1 MVLEHTVDGGTTW
14 TPVALGDDVRA
25 LWGMRATTDGL
36 SLLEAV
42 GDGCEATERTSVDDG
57 VTWKAAAAGA
67 SGAGITPDGVR
78 LGTTTVAN
86 PCPEPLDAFQG
97 TRTAIVVCDGQVE
110 WRTGTAAW
118 VDVPLGGVRGV
129 AVDGNSYTLARVG
142 ASACEGV
149 QVETMT
155 AIGVTPATPTTPVG
169 CNPAPTTGR
178 SRSTGRGSP
187 CGCGRA
193 TRSRCP
199 RTAARR
205 GEPGHAVTAE
215 RVRPTAAPAGTQ
227 EWSRTYSRRVLVTD
241 LLALVWVVFG
251 VQIAWLGLSS
261 NLATNTADL
270 RLSYFAISV
279 VVIVVWMAALALY
292 DTRGARVIGTGS
304 AEYRLVAD
312 SSVRV
317 FGLLA
322 IAAFLLHVDLARGY
336 VLIAF
341 PVGILV
347 LLLSRWMWRQ
357 WLVAERKHGG
367 YSARVLLVGSTASV
381 LHIGRELARAPEA
394 GYRVVGAA
402 VSNGTRG
409 VLDGST
415 IESFGGIDDVASAL
429 QLTGADTVVITSSD
443 DLPPER
449 VRQLSWSLEPGR
461 QHLVVA
467 PSLTDIGG
475 PRIHTRPVQ
484 GLPLIHV
491 ETPTY
496 SGRKLYTKRA
506 FDLVGSAA
514 LLLVLSPV
522 LLVLALLVKTSSPGP
537 VFFRQER
544 VGLNGSTFRMIK
556 FRSMVVDAEARL
568 QELSTLDRAEGN
580 AVLFKM
586 KNDPRVTRIGAF
598 MRRYSLDEVPQLFNV
613 FVGDMSLVGPR
624 PPLARE
630 VERYDSHVHRRFLVK
645 PGMTGLWQVS
655 GRSDLSWEDSVRL
668 DLFYVENWST
678 IGDVVIMWKTFRAVT
693 NPEGAY

>member
-1 MVLEHTVDGGTTW
+1 MTVQSE
-14 TPVALGDDVRA
+14 RA
-25 LWGMRATTDGL
+25 ATTP
-36 SLLEAV
+36 
-42 GDGCEATERTSVDDG
+42 
-57 VTWKAAAAGA
+57 A
-67 SGAGITPDGVR
+67 S
-78 LGTTTVAN
+78 
-86 PCPEPLDAFQG
+86 
-97 TRTAIVVCDGQVE
+97 
-110 WRTGTAAW
+110 
-118 VDVPLGGVRGV
+118 
-129 AVDGNSYTLARVG
+129 TL
-142 ASACEGV
+142 
-149 QVETMT
+149 
-155 AIGVTPATPTTPVG
+155 
-169 CNPAPTTGR
+169 
-178 SRSTGRGSP
+178 
-187 CGCGRA
+187 
-193 TRSRCP
+193 
-199 RTAARR
+199 
-205 GEPGHAVTAE
+205 
-215 RVRPTAAPAGTQ
+215 
-227 EWSRTYSRRVLVTD
+227 EWSRRYSRRVLVTD
-241 LLALVWVVFG
+241 LLALIWVVFG
-251 VQIAWLGLSS
+251 VQIAWLGFSS
-261 NLATNTADL
+261 DLATNTADL

-279 VVIVVWMAALALY
+279 VVIAVWMIGLAVY
-292 DTRGARVIGTGS
+292 DTRGPRVIGVGS
-304 AEYRLVAD
+304 TEYRLVAD

-317 FGLLA
+317 FGLIA
-322 IAAFLLHVDLARGY
+322 IAAYLLRVDLARGY

-381 LHIGRELARAPEA
+381 LHIGRELARSPEA

-402 VSNGTRG
+402 VSGGTRG
-409 VLDGST
+409 VLPGSA
-415 IESFGGIDDVASAL
+415 IESHGGIDDVAEAL
-429 QLTGADTVVITSSD
+429 RTTGADTVVITSSD

-506 FDLVGSAA
+506 FDLVGSA
-514 LLLVLSPV
+514 LLIVVLSPILI
-522 LLVLALLVKTSSPGP
+522 LLAILVKAGSTGP

-544 VGLNGSTFRMIK
+544 VGLNGSTFHMIK

-568 QELSTLDRAEGN
+568 QELSALDRAEGN
-580 AVLFKM
+580 TVLFKM
-586 KNDPRVTRIGAF
+586 KDDPRVTRIGAF

-613 FVGDMSLVGPR
+613 LLGNMSLVGPR

-630 VERYDSHVHRRFLVK
+630 VERYDVHVHRRFLVK

-668 DLFYVENWST
+668 DLYYVENWSLL
-678 IGDVVIMWKTFRAVT
+678 GDCVVLWRTLRAVVASA
-693 NPEGAY
+693 GAY

>member
-1 MVLEHTVDGGTTW
+1 MVTVQGE
-14 TPVALGDDVRA
+14 RA
-25 LWGMRATTDGL
+25 ATTP
-36 SLLEAV
+36 
-42 GDGCEATERTSVDDG
+42 
-57 VTWKAAAAGA
+57 A
-67 SGAGITPDGVR
+67 S
-78 LGTTTVAN
+78 
-86 PCPEPLDAFQG
+86 
-97 TRTAIVVCDGQVE
+97 
-110 WRTGTAAW
+110 
-118 VDVPLGGVRGV
+118 
-129 AVDGNSYTLARVG
+129 TL
-142 ASACEGV
+142 
-149 QVETMT
+149 
-155 AIGVTPATPTTPVG
+155 
-169 CNPAPTTGR
+169 
-178 SRSTGRGSP
+178 
-187 CGCGRA
+187 
-193 TRSRCP
+193 
-199 RTAARR
+199 
-205 GEPGHAVTAE
+205 
-215 RVRPTAAPAGTQ
+215 
-227 EWSRTYSRRVLVTD
+227 EWSRRYSRRVLITD
-241 LLALVWVVFG
+241 LLALIWVVFG
-251 VQIAWLGLSS
+251 VQIAWLGFSS
-261 NLATNTADL
+261 NLTTNTADL

-279 VVIVVWMAALALY
+279 VVIAVWMIGLAVY
-292 DTRGARVIGTGS
+292 DTRGPRVIGVGS
-304 AEYRLVAD
+304 TEYRLVAD

-317 FGLLA
+317 FGFIA
-322 IAAFLLHVDLARGY
+322 IAAYLLRVDLARGY

-341 PVGILV
+341 PLGILV

-381 LHIGRELARAPEA
+381 LHIGRELARSPEA

-402 VSNGTRG
+402 VASGTRG
-409 VLDGST
+409 VLPGST
-415 IESFGGIDDVASAL
+415 IESHGGIDDVAEAL
-429 QLTGADTVVITSSD
+429 AATGADTVVITSSD

-514 LLLVLSPV
+514 LLIVLSPV

-544 VGLNGSTFRMIK
+544 IGLNGSTFHMIK

-568 QELSTLDRAEGN
+568 QELSSLDRAEGN
-580 AVLFKM
+580 TVLFKM
-586 KNDPRVTRIGAF
+586 KNDPRVTRVGAF

-613 FVGDMSLVGPR
+613 LLGNMSLVGPR

-630 VERYDSHVHRRFLVK
+630 VEQYDQHVHRRFLVK

-668 DLFYVENWST
+668 DLYYVENWS
-678 IGDVVIMWKTFRAVT
+678 IVADVLILWKTLKAVSASR
-693 NPEGAY
+693 GAY